1 MESRY
6 IYDVGAPKKPVN
18 LTANADLLR
27 NAKGVG
33 MNLSQTFEDAVLAKL
48 RTILEDQWLAENE
61 DAIAAYNSRIGKG
74 GVFAANKRRF

>member
-1 MESRY
+1 MRSQY

-18 LTANADLLR
+18 LTVNADLLL
-27 NAKGVG
+27 NAKGFG

-48 RTILEDQWLAENE
+48 RTIMEEKWLAENE
-61 DAIAAYNSRIGKG
+61 DAIAAYNARIEKD

>member
-1 MESRY
+1 MP
-6 IYDVGAPKKPVN
+6 PKKPVN
-18 LTANADLLR
+18 LTANANLLE

-48 RTILEDQWLAENE
+48 RTILEEQWLAENE
-61 DAIAAYNSRIGKG
+61 NAIAAYNSRIEKN

>member
-1 MESRY
+1 MKSQY

-18 LTANADLLR
+18 LTANVDLLQ

-48 RTILEDQWLAENE
+48 RTILEEQWLAENE
-61 DAIAAYNSRIGKG
+61 DAIAAYNSRIEKY
-74 GVFAANKRRF
+74 GVFAAAKRRF